1 MAVQRITS
9 NEPPVAVMVCPICGR
24 THSSEVMSES
34 IKEALEAHPQVCEHC
49 EGEQARRNAEAE
61 RQREMDA
68 AKRKTLDDLAARI
81 EDSNLRKYELGF
93 DSDRAGANVAL
104 AQWMVRNID
113 RSVWLYGETG
123 TGKTRVV
130 QHAARMAVRDRSVRY
145 WPAYDLAARLT
156 ETSKHPEAQLR
167 DIYGADLL
175 VLDDLGVA
183 NITEARL
190 CSLTAI
196 VDRRYIGWDQVRRSQ
211 GSEMP
216 TFGWSSYGRRREL
229 GGQVWITSQVPPEQL
244 AARLAA
250 INATDAA
257 ALVRRLADMCV
268 IHEVE
273 SVR

>member
-1 MAVQRITS
+1 MVERVFTA
-9 NEPPVAVMVCPICGR
+9 NERPVAVMTCPICGKM
-24 THSSEVMSES
+24 HSSEVMNES
-34 IKEALEAHPQVCEHC
+34 IKAALEAHPQVCERC
-49 EGEQARRNAEAE
+49 ESEQARRNAEAE

-68 AKRKTLDDLAARI
+68 AKQKALEDVAGRI

-93 DSDRAGANVAL
+93 DPHHAGANVSL
-104 AQWMVRNID
+104 AQWMLRNLD
-113 RSVWLYGETG
+113 RSVWIYGETG

-130 QHAARMAVRDRSVRY
+130 QHAARIVVRDRSVRY

-175 VLDDLGVA
+175 ILDDLGIA

-196 VDRRYIGWDQVRRSQ
+196 VDRRYIGWDQVRRNQ
-211 GSEMP
+211 GGETA

-229 GGQVWITSQVPPEQL
+229 GGQVWITSQVSPETL
-244 AARLAA
+244 VARLATV
-250 INATDAA
+250 NANDAA

-268 IHEVE
+268 IHEAE
-273 SVR
+273 AR